1 MPGKHQ
7 ASTDGPF
14 VNTNYSVFIGDV
26 ALDEY
31 YRADYWPTIKDKA
44 MVDALPAVPGGMIAN
59 AACVSAALG
68 MNVKFVS
75 ALNRGAITRFLLDDL
90 ENSGVDTSLVV
101 FNDHLADSKTMIFL
115 IGDEHTIF
123 IPRLGIETV
132 ELTSEQ
138 LSILANANFI
148 YTTPTEIAAL
158 RCGEMSSEAIIDHCR
173 ENGVKLVFDLDVDYI
188 KDGDQ
193 ERFKR
198 LDIAFFNEVGFDSY
212 RGLLDEQTA
221 AHRLLSY
228 GLELVVVTLAEN
240 GCVVYTKDE
249 TVRAPARKV
258 DVVDVTGA
266 GDTFC
271 SSFLFA
277 LSEGQ
282 GIKYAATFAN
292 AAASICV
299 GKLGA
304 RAGAV
309 PRAEVER
316 VMRL

>member
-1 MPGKHQ
+1 M
-7 ASTDGPF
+7 
-14 VNTNYSVFIGDV
+14 NTSYAVFLGDV

-31 YRADYWPTIKDKA
+31 YRADFWPAINDKA
-44 MVDALPAVPGGMIAN
+44 LVDALPAVPGGMIAN

-68 MNVKFVS
+68 MPVKFVS
-75 ALNRGAITRFLLDDL
+75 ALNRGAITRVLLDDL

-101 FNDHLADSKTMIFL
+101 FDDSLADSKTMIFMV
-115 IGDEHTIF
+115 GEENTIF
-123 IPRLGIETV
+123 IPRLGVQTV
-132 ELTSEQ
+132 QISREQ
-138 LSILANANFI
+138 LEVLAHADFL
-148 YTTPTEIAAL
+148 YTTPTEIGVY
-158 RCGEMSSEAIIDHCR
+158 RCGAMDSDAIIDYCR
-173 ENGVKLVFDLDVDYI
+173 TNGARLVYDLDVDYLR
-188 KDGDQ
+188 DGSE

-212 RGLLDEQTA
+212 RGALAYRA
-221 AHRLLSY
+221 AAERLLSY
-228 GLELVVVTLAEN
+228 GLELVVVTRAAQ
-240 GCVVYTKDE
+240 GCDVYTREE
-249 TVRAPARKV
+249 TIHAPALDV

-277 LSEGQ
+277 LTLDR
-282 GIKYAATFAN
+282 GIVYAAAFAN

-309 PRAEVER
+309 SREAVER

>member
-1 MPGKHQ
+1 MKM
-7 ASTDGPF
+7 
-14 VNTNYSVFIGDV
+14 NYSVFIGDV

-44 MVDALPAVPGGMIAN
+44 HVDALPVVPGGMIAN

-68 MNVKFVS
+68 MNVKFIS
-75 ALNRGAITRFLLDDL
+75 ALNSGSITQYLLKDL
-90 ENSGVDTSLVV
+90 EESGVDTSLVV
-101 FNDHLADSKTMIFL
+101 FDDSLADSKTMIFL
-115 IGDEHTIF
+115 VEDEHTIF
-123 IPRLGIETV
+123 IPRLGLESINITE
-132 ELTSEQ
+132 EQ
-138 LSILANANFI
+138 LAVLANADFI
-148 YTTPTEIAAL
+148 YTTPSEIATIK
-158 RCGEMSSEAIIDHCR
+158 CGDMKSKDIIDHCR
-173 ENGVKLVFDLDVDYI
+173 KNGAKLVYDLDVDYI

-212 RGLLDEQTA
+212 RGALDYRSA
-221 AHRLLSY
+221 ADRLLSY
-228 GLELVVVTLAEN
+228 GLELVVVTLAEK
-240 GCVVYTKDE
+240 GCIVYTQGE
-249 TVRAPARKV
+249 TINSPGFKV

-277 LSEGQ
+277 LSLEKGL
-282 GIKYAATFAN
+282 KYAAEFAN

-309 PRAEVER
+309 SRDEVER
-316 VMRL
+316 IMRL

>member
-1 MPGKHQ
+1 MG
-7 ASTDGPF
+7 
-14 VNTNYSVFIGDV
+14 YCVFIGDV

-31 YRADYWPTIKDKA
+31 YRAGYWPAIKDKVL
-44 MVDALPAVPGGMIAN
+44 VDALPAVPGGMIAN

-68 MNVKFVS
+68 MSVKFVS
-75 ALNRGAITRFLLDDL
+75 ALNRGPITRYLLGDL
-90 ENSGVDTSLVV
+90 EKSGVDTSLVV
-101 FNDHLADSKTMIFL
+101 YNDALADSKTMIFL
-115 IGDEHTIF
+115 VGDEHTIF

-132 ELTSEQ
+132 DIMEEHLAA
-138 LSILANANFI
+138 LANADFI
-148 YTTPTEIAAL
+148 YTTPSEIAAL
-158 RCGEMSSEAIIDHCR
+158 RCGEMKSEDIIDHCR
-173 ENGVKLVFDLDVDYI
+173 KNGVKLVFDLDVDYI
-188 KDGDQ
+188 KDSDE

-212 RGLLDEQTA
+212 RGALDYRSA
-221 AHRLLSY
+221 ADRLLSY

-249 TVRAPARKV
+249 TLRSPAFAV

-277 LSEGQ
+277 LSLGR
-282 GIKYAATFAN
+282 GVKFAAAFAN

-299 GKLGA
+299 GRLGA
-304 RAGAV
+304 RGGAV
-309 PRAEVER
+309 PREEVER
-316 VMRL
+316 RMQL

>member
-1 MPGKHQ
+1 MKI
-7 ASTDGPF
+7 
-14 VNTNYSVFIGDV
+14 NYSVFIGDV

-44 MVDALPAVPGGMIAN
+44 HVDALPVVPGGMIAN

-68 MNVKFVS
+68 MNVKFMA
-75 ALNRGAITRFLLDDL
+75 ALNSGSITQYLLDDL
-90 ENSGVDTSLVV
+90 KKSGVDTSLVV
-101 FNDHLADSKTMIFL
+101 FDDRLADSKTMIFL
-115 IGDEHTIF
+115 VRDEHTIF
-123 IPRLGIETV
+123 IPRLGLESIEIT
-132 ELTSEQ
+132 EKQ
-138 LSILANANFI
+138 LSILANADFI

-158 RCGEMSSEAIIDHCR
+158 RYGDWTSENIIDHCR
-173 ENGVKLVFDLDVDYI
+173 GNGVKLVFDLDVDYI
-188 KDGDQ
+188 RDSDE

-198 LDIAFFNEVGFDSY
+198 LDIAFFNEIGFDSY
-212 RGLLDEQTA
+212 RGALAYQSA
-221 AHRLLSY
+221 ADRLLSY
-228 GLELVVVTLAEN
+228 GLELVVVTLAEK
-240 GCVVYTKDE
+240 GCIVYTESK
-249 TVRAPARKV
+249 TINSPGFKV

-277 LSEGQ
+277 LSLEK
-282 GIKYAATFAN
+282 GIKYAAEFAN

-309 PRAEVER
+309 SRNEVER
-316 VMRL
+316 IMRL